1 MKKRCLIGAILLLSV
16 CLFVFML
23 VGVANQAQEQKY
35 DMVLGALDAPVSTL
49 PEQEVDINLKIDA
62 ESLVH
67 SYNARQIS
75 YPLFT
80 ADIAEPRVEYFWYQK
95 RANEYVAIDAP
106 PTYVGEYRVTVR
118 VADEMD
124 YIGEDTVDFTISPA
138 VFNPQNAEFQYT
150 GASVFSVAAVSAYG
164 TDKIGYEVAFQSGNV
179 GAEIAYITL
188 RGDHAENYRIS
199 EDFCASIMPLS
210 VDISSLDV
218 ISAQKSYDATDL
230 LFYTFTS
237 DTLPGILRGESAT
250 VVFSTG
256 IVDVCDATVMT
267 ASVLR
272 CENSNYRFSGEV
284 DVSLS
289 VTKAVF
295 TPPTEIA
302 YKGTETITID
312 VQTGLGEDVLT
323 LTLVFENAGVGSAL
337 SADGASF
344 LGDKAGNY
352 LLVPGYTAQIVPVV
366 LDLSAVGVLPV
377 QKRFDGTNTLSLS
390 LSNEHLDAVVPG
402 ETLILTGVVSQ
413 IYPCRDVVE
422 VLQITAASNANY
434 LIENDLTVCLTVQ
447 KALLVFSGSPEFS
460 YNGYSERILNG
471 DASYISGW
479 VADRPV
485 AITAVFESGA
495 PGAEFLRISIRG
507 EYSELYE
514 VDDTVFSPVIKL
526 VTLGFTVEELSFAAN
541 GSDTRV
547 LHAGRSVYLT
557 TTVQSDDVFVVLSFS
572 SSEAGAE
579 LVGVTLGGTDAH
591 KYVLDAASFSAI
603 IA

>member
-1 MKKRCLIGAILLLSV
+1 MKKRCSVGVIFLLSV
-16 CLFVFML
+16 CFFTFML
-23 VGVANQAQEQKY
+23 IGVAKQAQEQKY
-35 DMVLGALDAPVSTL
+35 DVDLGVLDAPIATL

-67 SYNARQIS
+67 SYDATQIP

-95 RANEYVAIDAP
+95 RVNEYVAIDVP

-124 YIGEDTVDFTISPA
+124 YTGEDTVDFTITPA
-138 VFNPQNAEFQYT
+138 VFKPQNAEFQYT

-164 TDKIGYEVAFQSGNV
+164 MDKIGYEVAFQSGNV
-179 GAEIAYITL
+179 GAPIAYITL

-199 EDFCASIMPLS
+199 EDFRANILPLS
-210 VDISSLDV
+210 VNLSGLNT

-256 IVDVCDATVMT
+256 IVDVCDATMMT

-272 CENSNYRFSGEV
+272 CENPNYRFSGEV

-337 SADGASF
+337 TTDGASF
-344 LGDKAGNY
+344 SGDKAGNY
-352 LLVPGYTAQIVPVV
+352 VLVQGYTAQIVPIV
-366 LDLSAVGVLPV
+366 LDLSTIGVLQA
-377 QKRFDGTNTLSLS
+377 QKRFDGTNVLSLS

-402 ETLILTGVVSQ
+402 ETLILTGTVTH
-413 IYPCRDVVE
+413 IYPCRDAVE
-422 VLQITAASNANY
+422 VLQITAASNSNY
-434 LIENDLTVCLTVQ
+434 LLENDLTVCLTIQ

-460 YNGYSERILNG
+460 YNGYSERILDGN
-471 DASYISGW
+471 ASYISGW
-479 VADRPV
+479 VVDRPV
-485 AITAVFESGA
+485 AITAAFESGA
-495 PGAEFLRISIRG
+495 PGAAFLRVSIRG

-514 VDDTVFSPVIKL
+514 VDDTAFAPVIKN
-526 VTLGFTVEELSFAAN
+526 VTLGFTVDDLSFVAN

-547 LHAGRSVYLT
+547 LRAGRSVYLT

-572 SSEAGAE
+572 SGESGAE
-579 LVGVTLGGTDAH
+579 LVGIVLGGADAH
-591 KYVLDAASFSAI
+591 KYVLDTASFSAV